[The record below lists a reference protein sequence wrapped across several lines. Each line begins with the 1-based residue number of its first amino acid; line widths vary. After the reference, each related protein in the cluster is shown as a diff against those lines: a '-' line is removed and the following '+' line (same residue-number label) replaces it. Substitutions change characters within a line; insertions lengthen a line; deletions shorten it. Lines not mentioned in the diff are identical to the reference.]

1 MDKSWQHFF
10 LIDFVG
16 SRRLIVF
23 DTRSAGFPLFEEGV
37 DMLTRYPGT
46 RATGSCLRDV
56 LRILNYSQGGSRHFR
71 CGTASFIARKQ
82 NDKTSVRSI
91 LAPAGTSCAYARS
104 SFVPQFER
112 WQARKR
118 LYSTETG
125 GDAPQNSKRKD
136 DIYALIDTV
145 NQGDTELAAMLHD
158 LDLLDRPDKADAV
171 DGSEMD
177 AVSETTGHREVET
190 LESRVRTAR
199 QLFGETLPEGQLNDE
214 EMRLY
219 VQLYGEPIAQEPELA
234 DDEGIEEGLSED
246 VDGGQDILYRE
257 DGEGGWEEV
266 EFEEAEQHEE
276 EPEIVYDMEAGPP
289 IEETSAMQRT
299 REVAEQLGGE
309 VMLEE
314 FGDQANADPGQR
326 LHPLTL
332 QGKFSTDSKTVF
344 MPKDSLTIPVS
355 AILSNF
361 SNKHISEVAHRTFGG
376 RRLPNSTSN
385 PPPFLQ
391 LPQSPIPLNASQRH
405 MTEMEANTY
414 FAVLYPGI
422 YATSLSILAEVRKR
436 LGSSWLRGLMSQ
448 EGGPNVLDASGGGAG
463 ILAWREVLRAEWE
476 AMDPERPDTD
486 PLNLGRSTVV
496 AGSESL
502 QSRASLMLEN
512 TTFLP
517 RLPDYVHIREKP
529 TLDDERAPTRK
540 KQYDVI
546 IAPHSLLGFEED
558 YMRKEH
564 VENLWTLLNPNG
576 GVLILF
582 EKGRQRGFEAIAGAR
597 DMMLKR
603 HIASPGST
611 EYENFTESPDDTTAV
626 EKEPGMIVAPCTN
639 HNKCPMYAGP
649 WQSKGRRD
657 YCHFG
662 QRYIRPPFLQRIIGA
677 KDRNHEDV
685 QFSYVA
691 VQRGVDL
698 RQTEGIKQ
706 GDEATDTAFEG
717 YDQDHDMEAN
727 GTLEQQAAA
736 TNDAKPFHPLAL
748 PRSVYPPM
756 KRRGHVIF
764 DFCTPA
770 GKIERWTVP
779 RSYSRQA
786 YKDARKA
793 HWGDLWALGA
803 KTRIH
808 RHLSLGSKDAESKKE
823 RLARRAAVREAM
835 QEGDGE
841 FDEESALER
850 RMQEEEDDEDA
861 KASAGDFADLPVPTR
876 KKGQHIPSWKKH
888 ADKKT
893 LRQAMKK
900 RSVEKVMK
908 EIGIE

>member
-1 MDKSWQHFF
+1 
-10 LIDFVG
+10 
-16 SRRLIVF
+16 
-23 DTRSAGFPLFEEGV
+23 
-37 DMLTRYPGT
+37 MLTRYPGA
-46 RATGSCLRDV
+46 RATGSCPRDV
-56 LRILNYSQGGSRHFR
+56 LRILNYSQSGSRQFR
-71 CGTASFIARKQ
+71 RGTASFIARRQ
-82 NDKTSVRSI
+82 NEKTSCRSI
-91 LAPAGTSCAYARS
+91 LPSTGTSCVYASS

-112 WQARKR
+112 WQARKQ

-125 GDAPQNSKRKD
+125 DSPPDSKRKD
-136 DIYALIDTV
+136 DIQALVDNV
-145 NQGDTELAAMLHD
+145 NQGDMELAAMLDD
-158 LDLLDRPDKADAV
+158 LDLSEHPDKV
-171 DGSEMD
+171 DVVD
-177 AVSETTGHREVET
+177 EVEFET

-199 QLFGETLPEGQLNDE
+199 QLFGETLPEGHLNDE
-214 EMRLY
+214 ELRLY
-219 VQLYGEPIAQEPELA
+219 VQLYGEPIALEPEFAA
-234 DDEGIEEGLSED
+234 DEDVEDGLSED
-246 VDGGQDILYRE
+246 VEEGQDILYRE
-257 DGEGGWEEV
+257 DGEGGWEKV
-266 EFEEAEQHEE
+266 EFEGAEHLQE
-276 EPEIVYDMEAGPP
+276 EPESEEPEVVYDMEAGPP
-289 IEETSAMQRT
+289 IEETIAMQRT

-314 FGDQANADPGQR
+314 FEDQANADPIQR

-344 MPKDSLTIPVS
+344 MPKDALTIPVS

-361 SNKHISEVAHRTFGG
+361 SNKHISEMAHRTFGG
-376 RRLPNSTSN
+376 PRLPHSTSS
-385 PPPFLQ
+385 PPPALQ
-391 LPQSPIPLNASQRH
+391 LPQSPIPLSATQRH
-405 MTEMEANTY
+405 MSEMEANTY
-414 FAVLYPGI
+414 FAVLYPGM
-422 YATSLSILAEVRKR
+422 YASALSILAEVRKR

-476 AMDPERPDTD
+476 AMDPERPPDAD
-486 PLNLGRSTVV
+486 PLNLGRSTVI
-496 AGSESL
+496 AGSDAL

-517 RLPDYVHIREKP
+517 RLPDYVHVREKP
-529 TLDDERAPTRK
+529 TLDDDRAPIRK
-540 KQYDVI
+540 KQFDVI

-564 VENLWTLLNPNG
+564 VENLWALLNPNG

-597 DMMLKR
+597 DLLLKR

-611 EYENFTESPDDTTAV
+611 EYENFTESPEDTTTV
-626 EKEPGMIVAPCTN
+626 EKEQGMIVAPCTN

-662 QRYIRPPFLQRIIGA
+662 QRYIRPPFLQRIMGA
-677 KDRNHEDV
+677 RDRNHEDV
-685 QFSYVA
+685 QFSYIA

-698 RQTEGIKQ
+698 RQTEGITQ
-706 GDEATDTAFEG
+706 GNEATESAFEG
-717 YDQDHDMEAN
+717 YDQSHDDMQADGN
-727 GTLEQQAAA
+727 PEQQAAA

-748 PRSVYPPM
+748 PRTVFPPM

-764 DFCTPA
+764 DLCTPA

-786 YKDARKA
+786 YRDARKA

-808 RHLSLGSKDAESKKE
+808 RHLILGSKDAESKKE
-823 RLARRAAVREAM
+823 RLARRAASREAM
-835 QEGDGE
+835 QEGEDG
-841 FDEESALER
+841 FSESELDR
-850 RMQEEEDDEDA
+850 RIKEEEDEDA
-861 KASAGDFADLPVPTR
+861 KRSAGDFADLPVPTR

-893 LRQAMKK
+893 LRQAMKR
-900 RSVEKVMK
+900 RSTEKVMK